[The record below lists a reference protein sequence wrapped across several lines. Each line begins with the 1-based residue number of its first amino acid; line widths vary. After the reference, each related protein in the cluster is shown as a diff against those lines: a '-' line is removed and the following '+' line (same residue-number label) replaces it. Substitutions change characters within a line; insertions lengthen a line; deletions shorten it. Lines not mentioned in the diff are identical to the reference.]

1 MTNDPTL
8 SLPSPEVP
16 QGSSP
21 RRPRR
26 RHRGLWITLGS
37 LITLLV
43 LLVVLDRVA
52 VAYANN
58 QAAQQ
63 IQSQGFPTKP
73 DVSIE
78 GFPFLTQVLSR
89 NLKDVHITA
98 NNVKEGPVTLSLMVD
113 ATDVRLDSGFSSGT
127 ITHITGTGLIGFSS
141 LASAAGVSSGAGLS
155 FQAAGSDQ
163 VNISLNGLQVATATI
178 SQAGPHTFS
187 VRISG
192 SGGLLGAVLP
202 ATSFSVKVPSLPYGI
217 SIQGVQVTSQGVLIH
232 VTGSNVK
239 FSQNGAA

>member
-8 SLPSPEVP
+8 NLPSAEVP

-58 QAAQQ
+58 RAAQQ

-73 DVSIE
+73 DVSIQ
-78 GFPFLTQVLSR
+78 GFPFLTQVAAR
-89 NLKDVHITA
+89 NLTDVHISA
-98 NNVKEGPVTLSLMVD
+98 SNVKEGPVTLSLVVD
-113 ATDVRLDSGFSSGT
+113 ATDVRLDPGFSSGT

-141 LASAAGVSSGAGLS
+141 LASAAGVSTSAGLD
-155 FQAAGSDQ
+155 FQAAGNDQ
-163 VNISLNGLQVATATI
+163 VKISLNGLQVATATI
-178 SQAGPHTFS
+178 AHTGPHTFS
-187 VRISG
+187 VQISG
-192 SGGLLGAVLP
+192 SGGLLGSVLP
-202 ATSFSVKVPSLPYGI
+202 ATSFSVQVPRLPYGI
-217 SIQGVQVTSQGVLIH
+217 SIQSVRVTSQGVLIH
-232 VTGSNVK
+232 VTGSDVK
-239 FSQNGAA
+239 FNQNGAA

>member
-8 SLPSPEVP
+8 RLPSPEVP

-21 RRPRR
+21 HRSR

-37 LITLLV
+37 VITLLV

-63 IQSQGFPTKP
+63 IESQGFPTKP
-73 DVSIE
+73 DVSIQ
-78 GFPFLTQVLSR
+78 GFPFLTQVLAR
-89 NLKDVHITA
+89 NLQDVHISA
-98 NNVKEGPVTLSLMVD
+98 DNVKEGPVTLSLVAD
-113 ATDVRLDSGFSSGT
+113 ATGVRLDPGFQSGT

-155 FQAAGSDQ
+155 FQAAGGDQ

-178 SQAGPHTFS
+178 VRSGPHTFS
-187 VRISG
+187 VQISG
-192 SGGLLGAVLP
+192 SGGLLGSLLP
-202 ATSFSVKVPSLPYGI
+202 ASSFNVQVPSLPYGI
-217 SIQGVQVTSQGVLIH
+217 SIQGVKVTSQGVLIH
-232 VTGSNVK
+232 VTGSNIR
-239 FSQNGAA
+239 FTQNGAA